1 MAGYRRPNSGAVPMS
16 KPVRFR
22 SGDGHDTLVWF
33 PFDLD
38 RFLADATRARNA
50 LVRQVPPEFTRNE
63 WAYLMTMLAPSH
75 ILSSIEQVFGRRVD
89 DADGVVRWDAV
100 PRGSVAIWAP
110 GNVSLLAPLVMLAAI
125 VSGNQVRLKGTS
137 RAADLSGAFLRAV
150 RSTVGAESFATWFS
164 SVEHAVFD
172 RTDSRSAT
180 WAAESSVRVV
190 FGSDAAA
197 QAIHGMP
204 HQLESIG
211 FSFTDR
217 RSEAWIE
224 VGAVDEAVLRDL
236 AAVFAIYGQAGCTSP
251 ARVVLLGATRDE
263 ALLFRARLAD
273 AWPTAVRDDVEM
285 HTASQVTRASQ
296 WAQAS
301 GWDVQSA
308 PRHAA
313 ALAVGPVSLPR
324 HEANH
329 ALWISWASLDEA
341 VATAPPNLQTIG
353 HAVRDPLNTGW
364 QRALAHT
371 SVRRWVPLRHM
382 HHFGWNWD
390 GEDWWRQLF
399 RIREWRA

>member
-1 MAGYRRPNSGAVPMS
+1 MS
-16 KPVRFR
+16 EPVRFR
-22 SGDGHDTLVWF
+22 SRDGHDTLVWF
-33 PFDLD
+33 PFDLN
-38 RFLADATRARNA
+38 RFLADATTARNA

-75 ILSSIEQVFGRRVD
+75 ILSSMEQVFGRRVD

-100 PRGSVAIWAP
+100 PRGPVAIWAP

-150 RSTVGAESFATWFS
+150 RATVGAESFATWFN

-172 RTDSRSAT
+172 RTDSRSTT
-180 WAAESSVRVV
+180 WAAESSVRIV
-190 FGSDAAA
+190 FGGDAAA

-204 HQLESIG
+204 HPLESSG

-251 ARVVLLGATRDE
+251 ARVVLIGATRDE
-263 ALLFRARLAD
+263 ALLFRSRLAD
-273 AWPTAVRDDVEM
+273 AWPAAVRDDVEM
-285 HTASQVTRASQ
+285 HTDSQVTRASQ
-296 WAQAS
+296 WAEAS

-329 ALWISWASLDEA
+329 ALWISWASIDEA
-341 VATAPPNLQTIG
+341 ATTAPTNLQTIG
-353 HAVRDPLNTGW
+353 HAVHDPLDTGW
-364 QRALAHT
+364 QRALART
-371 SVRRWVPLRHM
+371 SVRRWVPLRQM